1 MLPTISPGS
10 AYTLLTHPPPLPLP
24 PPLFFSFC
32 FPCSGSFYPGTGA
45 AHEVGEG
52 AGEGYS
58 VNVPWPCGGMRNGDY
73 LAAFH
78 HVLLPI
84 AYGEAALGDLSGS
97 VGRGRAEEGMRQTW
111 ERFGC
116 LLHSFSHSVC

>member
-1 MLPTISPGS
+1 MLICHQPPELLCGQISPDLPAPCSSTPPDACLHLPSSPAS
-10 AYTLLTHPPPLPLP
+10 A
-24 PPLFFSFC
+24 
-32 FPCSGSFYPGTGA
+32 PCSGSFYPGTGA

-84 AYGEAALGDLSGS
+84 AYGGTAGARWLERQHGQ
-97 VGRGRAEEGMRQTW
+97 REG
-111 ERFGC
+111 
-116 LLHSFSHSVC
+116 